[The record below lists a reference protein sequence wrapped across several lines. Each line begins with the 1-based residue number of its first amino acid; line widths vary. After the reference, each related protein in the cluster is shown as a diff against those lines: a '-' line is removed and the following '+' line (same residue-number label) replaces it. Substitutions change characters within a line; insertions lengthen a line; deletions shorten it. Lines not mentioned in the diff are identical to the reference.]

1 MAKLYTLDEA
11 ASKLGLAVDVF
22 KRKLK
27 TEWVKDIQMIPGNPP
42 HFRAA
47 DIDEFARVLGA
58 ASDPGLAVG
67 PVGSAPAE
75 DSNDFSFALA
85 EDAAP
90 MPKGTKRPRLPDADE
105 PLLVAVDDDIF
116 TAPPPPPKA
125 GKPAKSGSDSDVRL
139 DPASGVGVGRRDA
152 RDASDDSLPTEEITI
167 DLAGPSSA
175 VIKPSGGSGRL
186 SAPKSGTKLA
196 GPESAKIPS
205 PTKNAAGAK
214 GDDSSSEFE
223 LSLDPSNDSLELE
236 MAGDSSE
243 EVDLGG
249 LLLPS
254 DPKAGQSGINLSRP
268 ADSGLSL
275 ERKAPKTGPMNL
287 ADVPADSDSDV
298 DFELSLDASPGGS
311 SAGKMSGPRSTVSR
325 STGPDSDSEF
335 ELTLDDHSGISDVV
349 ASAQSGRG
357 GAADNSQGDIFETDF
372 ELPSLENEESS
383 SVVVADGTDL
393 TGDEGFEI
401 DASDMADPNDDESAS
416 QVMVIDDG
424 EPILEDAPRA
434 KGRGGRRALADP
446 DGVDLG
452 DDLEHG
458 PSASGEL
465 RGHNLRDDDGDYR
478 GAPVQTVV
486 AAPARWGALPAV
498 VLFMTLP
505 LMFMGAIMSYE
516 MVRGM
521 WGYHQ
526 PTQPGNLLVRGLAES
541 IFDLKSGD

>member
-11 ASKLGLAVDVF
+11 AARLGLPVDVF

-58 ASDPGLAVG
+58 ASDPGLAPG

-75 DSNDFSFALA
+75 DSDFSFAVA
-85 EDAAP
+85 DDAP
-90 MPKGTKRPRLPDADE
+90 PLPRQTPRRPRLAAADE
-105 PLLVAVDDDIF
+105 PLLVAADDDIF
-116 TAPPPPPKA
+116 APPAA

-139 DPASGVGVGRRDA
+139 DSGTAPAGRGDPEE
-152 RDASDDSLPTEEITI
+152 SMPTEEILI
-167 DLAGPSSA
+167 DLSGPSSA
-175 VIKPSGGSGRL
+175 VIKPSGGSGKL

-205 PTKNAAGAK
+205 PTKGRPAPK
-214 GDDSSSEFE
+214 PDDSSSEFE

-236 MAGDSSE
+236 LTADSSE

-254 DPKAGQSGINLSRP
+254 DGKGGQSGINLARP

-275 ERKAPKTGPMNL
+275 ERKGPKTGPLN
-287 ADVPADSDSDV
+287 PPGPSDSDSDI
-298 DFELSLDASPGGS
+298 DFELSLDPAGSP
-311 SAGKMSGPRSTVSR
+311 AGKSDGARGSVGR

-335 ELTLDDHSGISDVV
+335 ELTLDDNSGISDVV
-349 ASAQSGRG
+349 ASEQGRG
-357 GAADNSQGDIFETDF
+357 RPTADNSQGDIFETDF
-372 ELPSLENEESS
+372 ELPSLEGDDSS
-383 SVVVADGTDL
+383 SEVVAEATDVAAE
-393 TGDEGFEI
+393 EGFEI
-401 DASDMADPNDDESAS
+401 DSADLVDLEDESAS

-424 EPILEDAPRA
+424 HPILDDEDAPR
-434 KGRGGRRALADP
+434 GRRRGLAGD
-446 DGVDLG
+446 VTLG
-452 DDLEHG
+452 EDLEEG
-458 PSASGEL
+458 VSASGAL
-465 RGHNLRDDDGDYR
+465 RGDRLRDDEDYR
-478 GAPVQTVV
+478 GVAVQTVV
-486 AAPARWGALPAV
+486 AAPAKWGALPAV
-498 VLFMTLP
+498 VLSLTLP
-505 LMFMGAIMSYE
+505 LMFMGTIMSYE

-541 IFDLKSGD
+541 VFDLKTSD

>member
-11 ASKLGLAVDVF
+11 AAKLGLAVDVF

-58 ASDPGLAVG
+58 ASDPGLQVG

-85 EDAAP
+85 EVAAP
-90 MPKGTKRPRLPDADE
+90 LPPKGTKRPRLPDADE
-105 PLLVAVDDDIF
+105 PLLVAADDDIF
-116 TAPPPPPKA
+116 TAPPPPPRA
-125 GKPAKSGSDSDVRL
+125 GKPGKSGSDSDVRL
-139 DPASGVGVGRRDA
+139 DPASSVG

-196 GPESAKIPS
+196 GPESSKIPS
-205 PTKNAAGAK
+205 PTKNPGGAK

-254 DPKAGQSGINLSRP
+254 DPKGGQSGINLSRP

-275 ERKAPKTGPMNL
+275 ERKAPKTGPINL

-349 ASAQSGRG
+349 ASTQSGRG

-372 ELPSLENEESS
+372 ELPSLEGEESS
-383 SVVVADGTDL
+383 SAVVAEGTDL
-393 TGDEGFEI
+393 AGDEGFEI
-401 DASDMADPNDDESAS
+401 DASDMIDPNDDESAS

-424 EPILEDAPRA
+424 EPILEDNPRA

-446 DGVDLG
+446 DGVDLDEDSEQG
-452 DDLEHG
+452 A
-458 PSASGEL
+458 SASGAL
-465 RGHNLRDDDGDYR
+465 RGVRGDDDGDYR

-486 AAPARWGALPAV
+486 AAPAKWGALPAV

-541 IFDLKSGD
+541 LFDLKSGD

>member
-11 ASKLGLAVDVF
+11 AAKLGLAVDVF

-58 ASDPGLAVG
+58 ASDPGLQVG

-90 MPKGTKRPRLPDADE
+90 MPPKGQKRPRLADADE

-116 TAPPPPPKA
+116 TAPPPKP
-125 GKPAKSGSDSDVRL
+125 GKSGKSGSDSDVRL
-139 DPASGVGVGRRDA
+139 DPASGVGR

-196 GPESAKIPS
+196 GPESSKIPS
-205 PTKNAAGAK
+205 PTKLPGGAK

-254 DPKAGQSGINLSRP
+254 DAKGGQSGINLSRP

-287 ADVPADSDSDV
+287 ADAPADADSDV

-311 SAGKMSGPRSTVSR
+311 SAGRMAGPRSTVSR

-357 GAADNSQGDIFETDF
+357 GSADNSQGDIFETDF
-372 ELPSLENEESS
+372 ELPSLEEESS
-383 SVVVADGTDL
+383 SEVVAEGTDL
-393 TGDEGFEI
+393 AGDGFEI
-401 DASDMADPNDDESAS
+401 DASDMIDPNDDESAS

-424 EPILEDAPRA
+424 EPVLEDNARA

-446 DGVDLG
+446 DGVDLA

-458 PSASGEL
+458 ASASGAL
-465 RGHNLRDDDGDYR
+465 RGVRDDDGGDYR
-478 GAPVQTVV
+478 VAPAQTVV
-486 AAPARWGALPAV
+486 GAPAKWGALPAV

-541 IFDLKSGD
+541 IFSLKSGD

>member
-11 ASKLGLAVDVF
+11 AAKLGLAVDVF

-58 ASDPGLAVG
+58 ASDPGLRVG

-90 MPKGTKRPRLPDADE
+90 LPPKSGGRPRLPEADE
-105 PLLVAVDDDIF
+105 PLLVAADDDIF
-116 TAPPPPPKA
+116 TAPPPPRP
-125 GKPAKSGSDSDVRL
+125 GKPNKPGKSGSDSDVRL
-139 DPASGVGVGRRDA
+139 DPASGVGR

-196 GPESAKIPS
+196 GPESSKIPS
-205 PTKNAAGAK
+205 PTKNAGGAK

-249 LLLPS
+249 LLLPG
-254 DPKAGQSGINLSRP
+254 DPKGGQSGINLSRP

-287 ADVPADSDSDV
+287 ADAPADSDSDV

-311 SAGKMSGPRSTVSR
+311 SAGKMGGPRSTVSR

-349 ASAQSGRG
+349 ASAQAGRG
-357 GAADNSQGDIFETDF
+357 GVADNSQGDIFETDF
-372 ELPSLENEESS
+372 ELPSLEADESS
-383 SVVVADGTDL
+383 SVVVAEGTDL
-393 TGDEGFEI
+393 AGDDGFEI
-401 DASDMADPNDDESAS
+401 DASDMVDPNDDESGS
-416 QVMVIDDG
+416 QVMVIEDEG
-424 EPILEDAPRA
+424 EPVLEDTPRA

-446 DGVDLG
+446 DGVDLA
-452 DDLEHG
+452 DDLDHG
-458 PSASGEL
+458 ASASGAL
-465 RGHNLRDDDGDYR
+465 RGVRGDDDGDYR
-478 GAPVQTVV
+478 GAPGPSVV
-486 AAPARWGALPAV
+486 AAPAKWGALPAV

-541 IFDLKSGD
+541 VFDLKSGD

>member
-11 ASKLGLAVDVF
+11 AAKLGLAVDVF

-58 ASDPGLAVG
+58 ASDPGLQVG

-85 EDAAP
+85 DDAPP
-90 MPKGTKRPRLPDADE
+90 MPPKPTRRPRLADADE

-116 TAPPPPPKA
+116 TATPPPPK
-125 GKPAKSGSDSDVRL
+125 SGSDIDVRL
-139 DPASGVGVGRRDA
+139 DPAAASGRKLGADE
-152 RDASDDSLPTEEITI
+152 SMPTEEITI

-196 GPESAKIPS
+196 GPDSKKIPS
-205 PTKNAAGAK
+205 PTKNPAGNKA
-214 GDDSSSEFE
+214 DDSSSEFE

-254 DPKAGQSGINLSRP
+254 DPKGGQSGINLSRP

-287 ADVPADSDSDV
+287 ADVPADADSDV

-311 SAGKMSGPRSTVSR
+311 SAGKMAGPRSTVSR

-335 ELTLDDHSGISDVV
+335 ELTLDDNSGISDVV

-357 GAADNSQGDIFETDF
+357 GATDNSQGDIFETDF
-372 ELPSLENEESS
+372 ELPSLEAEESS
-383 SVVVADGTDL
+383 SEVVAEGTDL
-393 TGDEGFEI
+393 AGDEGFEI
-401 DASDMADPNDDESAS
+401 DASDMVDPNDDESAS

-424 EPILEDAPRA
+424 EPILEDGPRA
-434 KGRGGRRALADP
+434 KGRGGRRGLADP

-458 PSASGEL
+458 ASASGAL
-465 RGHNLRDDDGDYR
+465 RGDRLRDNDDGDYR
-478 GAPVQTVV
+478 AGPVQTVV
-486 AAPARWGALPAV
+486 AAPAKWGALPAV

-541 IFDLKSGD
+541 IFSLKAGD